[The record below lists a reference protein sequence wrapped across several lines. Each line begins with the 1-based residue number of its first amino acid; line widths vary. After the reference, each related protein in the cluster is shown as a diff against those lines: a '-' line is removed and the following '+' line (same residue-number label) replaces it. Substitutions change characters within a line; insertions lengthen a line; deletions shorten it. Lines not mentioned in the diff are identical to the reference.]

1 MQWALT
7 KAPWGTL
14 ARRLA
19 SQRRLMSWG
28 ETTPTVTFS
37 PRPLSKR
44 LTDPYRPA
52 TRCGLIPPS
61 TILNPSSTSR
71 RSRRWVPLLG
81 IELATIL
88 IQPSPSTPLPFHLAP
103 ERIHMERL
111 PSKART
117 GHKRVTFVTE
127 VRRVASLGRGLYS
140 LGAGSRVGV
149 VKRLYT
155 ASALAISLFRL
166 GFSRSYCISSLIF
179 SLTAAGR

>member
-7 KAPWGTL
+7 KLLSGTL
-14 ARRLA
+14 ERRRA
-19 SQRRLMSWG
+19 SQRRLMCWG

-37 PRPLSKR
+37 PQPLSNR
-44 LTDPYRPA
+44 LAGRNRPA

-81 IELATIL
+81 MELATIL

-111 PSKART
+111 SSKARA
-117 GHKRVTFVTE
+117 GHRRVTFVTE
-127 VRRVASLGRGLYS
+127 VRRVASLGKGRYS

-155 ASALAISLFRL
+155 ASALAISLFRF
-166 GFSRSYCISSLIF
+166 GFSRLYCISSLIF